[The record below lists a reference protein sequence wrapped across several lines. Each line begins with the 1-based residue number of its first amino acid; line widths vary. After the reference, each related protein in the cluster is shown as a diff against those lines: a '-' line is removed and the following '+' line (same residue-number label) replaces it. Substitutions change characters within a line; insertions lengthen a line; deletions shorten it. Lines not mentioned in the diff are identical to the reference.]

1 MRGLPVV
8 WSLSNVFIN
17 LKKDALS
24 KMCVEIHTSVQQ
36 TAKKF
41 YEELRR
47 YYYTTPTSY
56 LELINLYLKMLS
68 DKKK

>member
-1 MRGLPVV
+1 MI
-8 WSLSNVFIN
+8 SNIFPHLN
-17 LKKDALS
+17 LILLNEKNKDALS

-41 YEELRR
+41 FEELRR